1 MTTDQYPNEALLRN
15 GYIGCSPLFPNVA
28 ISLRTLSA
36 YRQIHRTSPRFSF
49 EAMCKTLC
57 HLHNVR
63 IPKIIYYYCCQTERS
78 YQVPYRS
85 YLRNQLVTSFDA
97 YLDICRRVDQ
107 QLNEAL
113 GYDSSGRLSRAC
125 PACFKRV
132 PGEPEL
138 DFSVLVSIDG
148 NNSLK
153 RIGTKIRGSE
163 ELQDLRSIKS
173 ERWLAPEEVDVF
185 KNEVP
190 NLVRLYHIIIILGL
204 LNRISQMLTILLMK
218 LRRQHRNLN
227 LMPMKISIAS
237 IGGKTQGLK
246 RVSECLGS
254 LMKQASSLPV
264 AGIAWYFMHAT

>member
-1 MTTDQYPNEALLRN
+1 M
-15 GYIGCSPLFPNVA
+15 
-28 ISLRTLSA
+28 
-36 YRQIHRTSPRFSF
+36 
-49 EAMCKTLC
+49 
-57 HLHNVR
+57 
-63 IPKIIYYYCCQTERS
+63 
-78 YQVPYRS
+78 
-85 YLRNQLVTSFDA
+85 
-97 YLDICRRVDQ
+97 DQ